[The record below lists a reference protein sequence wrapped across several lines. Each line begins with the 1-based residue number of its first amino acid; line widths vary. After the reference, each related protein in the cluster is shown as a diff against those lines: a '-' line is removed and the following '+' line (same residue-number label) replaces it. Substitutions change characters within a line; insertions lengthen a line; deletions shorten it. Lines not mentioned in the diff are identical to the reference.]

1 MTPASA
7 RFTRIFY
14 FTVIPF
20 PASCCCCFYSRCS
33 FVIAPF
39 GISTFT
45 FRLAAHI
52 LERFE
57 TPLRPRT
64 AIFFCDPFSL
74 WVKAVFKV
82 KYAWHI
88 GIQGCV
94 EWLTL
99 CSIKYAT
106 LWLQH
111 VQHCSHFSCSSSP
124 LLLLSSPPPPR
135 PTPLSFSS
143 FSLTDPVCFVLR
155 VYLAQVV
162 FALAAAV
169 AACFLST
176 YILALNSFLVFFVVS
191 TVTELKTHTH
201 ILLIKIRNEN
211 QGNFK
216 TKRLTLQSLECIS

>member
-1 MTPASA
+1 MGREWRLQALDSQGYFILLLFHFPLLVAVA
-7 RFTRIFY
+7 
-14 FTVIPF
+14 FTV
-20 PASCCCCFYSRCS
+20 A
-33 FVIAPF
+33 VLLLLL
-39 GISTFT
+39 ISA
-45 FRLAAHI
+45 FRHLLFDSQRI
-52 LERFE
+52 SLSVSKPPCVPELLF
-57 TPLRPRT
+57 
-64 AIFFCDPFSL
+64 FFCDPFSL

-111 VQHCSHFSCSSSP
+111 MQHCSHFSCSSSP

-143 FSLTDPVCFVLR
+143 FSLTDPVRFVLR

-176 YILALNSFLVFFVVS
+176 YILALNSFLVFFCCLNCDRV
-191 TVTELKTHTH
+191 KNTHTH
-201 ILLIKIRNEN
+201 SFN
-211 QGNFK
+211 
-216 TKRLTLQSLECIS
+216 